1 MLRFGNQVGNQ
12 NQQPLNEPDA
22 EPVVDDSVDMDV
34 DATHEMPSSSAGA
47 PQHVP
52 PADQVL
58 TAENFVAWMLERCRR
73 RMSQANDQ
81 NTEESSTSKEP
92 TYSLD
97 LGLLWFPPMLLF
109 VIQQE
114 GLWETCQTSVT
125 MCGHPNYE
133 QIHGPTS
140 LGQAQR
146 ALAFINALQHGSEDH
161 TGFSTNMDMVA
172 NALTRNATFPPH
184 SPTSSSGEGETR
196 SEAMERYMSS
206 RRSSVSDPDLWNYLH
221 VGDELS
227 SESENEET

>member
-22 EPVVDDSVDMDV
+22 EPVVDDSADMDV

-125 MCGHPNYE
+125 MCGHPT
-133 QIHGPTS
+133 TS
-140 LGQAQR
+140 RFMDQQALDKR
-146 ALAFINALQHGSEDH
+146 NEPLLSSMRF
-161 TGFSTNMDMVA
+161 NMDQKIIQVSVRTWIWLQMP
-172 NALTRNATFPPH
+172 LQGMLH
-184 SPTSSSGEGETR
+184 SHHTHQLRVQAKEKR
-196 SEAMERYMSS
+196 DQKQW
-206 RRSSVSDPDLWNYLH
+206 SV
-221 VGDELS
+221 
-227 SESENEET
+227 T